1 MQWLLIETAWR
12 KSCSRLSA
20 YPQLTLL
27 SKHCGLYACWDGRW
41 PSSWNC
47 NGVSHAES
55 TCEGCVLPFWRVKL
69 VGRDFT
75 KCIFINREHAAH
87 VRDFLLAVFVRWLS
101 RSIFSVLAGA
111 DNEHRHDFDSVCVSS
126 WLVGTSRSTCEAL
139 KACGYSIA
147 ATAAVILKGFNCR
160 LSPTYAGV
168 VFHVG
173 NDRWRGV
180 SFLFLVGKRL
190 DEPLAEVRVA
200 CKMCSNNRFVA
211 GPSADCGSTLA
222 RRFT

>member
-126 WLVGTSRSTCEAL
+126 WLVGTSRCTCEVL
-139 KACGYSIA
+139 TACGFPSR
-147 ATAAVILKGFNCR
+147 R
-160 LSPTYAGV
+160 LTV
-168 VFHVG
+168 VCPYRRRRTTDVKKK
-173 NDRWRGV
+173 RSRQARVAV
-180 SFLFLVGKRL
+180 SFWFRL
-190 DEPLAEVRVA
+190 ETLLDIKER
-200 CKMCSNNRFVA
+200 
-211 GPSADCGSTLA
+211 GSCHG
-222 RRFT
+222 